1 MRINW
6 PQISVARN
14 QMKVID
20 YQSSKIL
27 EQPPSQNS
35 GGKNLKE
42 GFEAQEIRR
51 GYLEKNGVQDEYPS
65 PSMPAPQGDTRPLP
79 E

>member
-1 MRINW
+1 
-6 PQISVARN
+6 
-14 QMKVID
+14 MKVID

-35 GGKNLKE
+35 GGKNLKQ

-51 GYLEKNGVQDEYPS
+51 G
-65 PSMPAPQGDTRPLP
+65 
-79 E
+79 